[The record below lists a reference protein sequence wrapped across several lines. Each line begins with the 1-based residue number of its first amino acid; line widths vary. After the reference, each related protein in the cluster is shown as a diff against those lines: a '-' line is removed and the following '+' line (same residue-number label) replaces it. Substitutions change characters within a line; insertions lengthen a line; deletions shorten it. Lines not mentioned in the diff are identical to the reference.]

1 VLFRN
6 IKIKRSD
13 TCALRRFHETGS
25 KLGYI
30 LVKNKNSDVSCAFKK
45 HSPDV
50 TLTELD
56 IMLYRNNYN
65 DALNELK
72 NITTSLYPN
81 LPQKD
86 FSQGKLCLNISNNK
100 KCFEANLVKNG
111 SEYLFRIR
119 EQPTLVRNELN
130 EASGIINPDGGFYEG
145 NAFVFGLFDNSSKKS
160 SARLSSHNH
169 FGKFTGHPFGKKS
182 WGFGDFQCSNTF
194 YENNKLVFK
203 AFCRFREHNRRSA
216 LYIKFYKDCN
226 EKDFAV
232 EEAQYFY
239 KGVSYELVSEN
250 ILNHGKIVATQIINN
265 FEIKKIVTNSA
276 NEFCSKL
283 NLDFTQFLKISK
295 SADLQCNRINSFKSK
310 GYQAYKDAL
319 YDQNFWME

>member
-1 VLFRN
+1 MLFRN

-13 TCALRRFHETGS
+13 TCALRRFNKADS
-25 KLGYI
+25 SQGYI
-30 LVKNKNSDVSCAFKK
+30 LLKNKDSDVSCEFAKYSR
-45 HSPDV
+45 HA
-50 TLTELD
+50 TLTKFD

-72 NITTSLYPN
+72 NSTKGSYYDFL
-81 LPQKD
+81 QED
-86 FSQGKLCLNISNNK
+86 FSEGKLCLKISNDK
-100 KCFEANLVKNG
+100 KFFEANLAKNG
-111 SEYLFRIR
+111 SEYLFRIC
-119 EQPTLVRNELN
+119 EEST
-130 EASGIINPDGGFYEG
+130 EANGIINPDGGFYEG

-160 SARLSSHNH
+160 SARLSNHNH

-203 AFCRFREHNRRSA
+203 VFCNFRLLDHMNNKAVRTA

-232 EEAQYFY
+232 EEAQYFH

-250 ILNHGKIVATQIINN
+250 ILNHGKIVATQIISN
-265 FEIKKIVTNSA
+265 FEIKKIITNYA

-295 SADLQCNRINSFKSK
+295 SADLQCNKIDLFKSK
-310 GYQAYKDAL
+310 GYQSYKSAL